1 MDGGL
6 LFFSVIIPA
15 HNEEAYVGKV
25 LTSLKN
31 INYPRDKFEV
41 IVVENGSTDRTNDII
56 REYAPASFK
65 VVRIAEPGVSRAK
78 NRGIDLVSQIS
89 SWVIVLDADTYP
101 GTTFFRSWIVSLKL
115 MPAGTWGRAW
125 FRSFPRPIR
134 DSPGGGIAS
143 STWQTISHTRRD
155 PSNAFAGIC

>member
-1 MDGGL
+1 MDGWL

-25 LTSLKN
+25 LTSLKD
-31 INYPRDKFEV
+31 INYSRDKFEV

-78 NRGIDLVSQIS
+78 NKGIDLISQLSDWAIM
-89 SWVIVLDADTYP
+89 LDADTY
-101 GTTFFRSWIVSLKL
+101 
-115 MPAGTWGRAW
+115 
-125 FRSFPRPIR
+125 
-134 DSPGGGIAS
+134 
-143 STWQTISHTRRD
+143 
-155 PSNAFAGIC
+155 